1 MPQNCDF
8 TDAQVQ
14 TDGSWFLVSLAAQLN
29 LAASLTTSPHF
40 FSFHYPVPTLK
51 MLLGKVT
58 FIDIAVF
65 LVFLSWHLLTNV
77 GLYYATCEAIKAL
90 PFLVTELP
98 VQVLYDRY
106 LSDPKHQ
113 LAWTLK
119 SSLFQDVVIRCVRYA
134 FANIDSKVGRVFLS
148 KNVALPFLRFR
159 MWRHAPQAAARVKW
173 REVQEVGFKG
183 VWIEFNETAEPDMVL
198 YYMHG
203 GGFAMG
209 SSYFYLEFLIALNV
223 HLRMAGFKNPSIFA
237 LEYTLVP
244 EAVYPTQLKEALA
257 GFQHLLSVVNRSR
270 ICVAGDSAGGT
281 LVLGLLLHMAISEI
295 ESPLF
300 ATVFSPWT
308 VLVSDK
314 RNTASDYLDSEQL
327 NQYGRLYAG
336 KTPVNDIIASP
347 GCCQDLSL
355 WRKAMPEKGLLCIY
369 GTEELL
375 YDEIDVFLKMLEKV
389 GEVVRIEEPTIH
401 VWPIAV
407 MFLGTEVEERHR
419 SLRRVAQA
427 IYARM

>member
-1 MPQNCDF
+1 
-8 TDAQVQ
+8 
-14 TDGSWFLVSLAAQLN
+14 
-29 LAASLTTSPHF
+29 
-40 FSFHYPVPTLK
+40 

-65 LVFLSWHLLTNV
+65 LVFLSWHLLTDV
-77 GLYYATCEAIKAL
+77 GLYYATCEAINAL

-98 VQVLYDRY
+98 IQVLYERY
-106 LSDPKHQ
+106 LSSPEHR

-119 SSLFQDVVIRCVRYA
+119 SSLFQDVVIHCVRYA
-134 FANIDSKVGRVFLS
+134 FTNIDPKVGRVFLS

-159 MWRHAPQAAARVKW
+159 MWRHAPQTAARVVW
-173 REVQEVGFKG
+173 REVQGEGFKG

-203 GGFAMG
+203 GGFVMG
-209 SSYFYLEFLIALNV
+209 SPYFYLEFLIALNV
-223 HLRMAGFKNPSIFA
+223 HLRKAGFKNPAIFT

-244 EAVYPTQLKEALA
+244 DAVYPAQLKEALA
-257 GFQHLLSVVNRSR
+257 GYRHLLSVVQHSR

-281 LVLGLLLHMAISEI
+281 LMLSLLLHMAAFEI
-295 ESPLF
+295 NESPLF

-314 RNTASDYLDSEQL
+314 RNTVSDYLDSEQL

-336 KTPVNDIIASP
+336 KTLVNDPIASP

-355 WRKAMPEKGLLCIY
+355 WRKAMPENGLLCIY

-375 YDEIDVFLKMLEKV
+375 YNEIDVFLKMLENV
-389 GEVVRIEEPTIH
+389 GEVVRIEEPTVH

-407 MFLGTEVEERHR
+407 MFLGTEAEERHR
-419 SLRRVAQA
+419 SVRRVAQT
-427 IYARM
+427 IYARMCP